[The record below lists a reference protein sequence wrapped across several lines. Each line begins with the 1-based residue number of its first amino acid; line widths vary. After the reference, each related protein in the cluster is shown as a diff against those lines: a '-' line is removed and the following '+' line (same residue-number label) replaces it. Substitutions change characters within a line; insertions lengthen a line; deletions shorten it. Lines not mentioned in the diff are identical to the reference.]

1 MGKYDDIIN
10 MSHHVSKRHPQMSLE
25 ARSAQ
30 FAPFAA
36 LTGYGDVINETGRLT
51 NEKIEIDDE
60 LKEIAIAEKNE
71 FINKQ
76 ADMINTLK
84 IFKDDVKEYLDYLNS
99 LSGTQYN
106 TIQLVATQDEEVR
119 IQEMQDEM
127 VKLID
132 DIIDLLM

>member
-1 MGKYDDIIN
+1 M
-10 MSHHVSKRHPQMSLE
+10 M
-25 ARSAQ
+25 
-30 FAPFAA
+30 
-36 LTGYGDVINETGRLT
+36 
-51 NEKIEIDDE
+51 DDE

-84 IFKDDVKEYLDYLNS
+84 IFKDDVKEYLNYLNS

-106 TIQLVATQDEEVR
+106 RMLLVATQDEEVR

>member
-1 MGKYDDIIN
+1 M
-10 MSHHVSKRHPQMSLE
+10 M
-25 ARSAQ
+25 
-30 FAPFAA
+30 
-36 LTGYGDVINETGRLT
+36 
-51 NEKIEIDDE
+51 DDE

-99 LSGTQYN
+99 LSGTEYN
-106 TIQLVATQDEEVR
+106 IMQLVATQDEEVR

-127 VKLID
+127 VKLVDEITK
-132 DIIDLLM
+132 LLL

>member
-1 MGKYDDIIN
+1 M
-10 MSHHVSKRHPQMSLE
+10 M
-25 ARSAQ
+25 
-30 FAPFAA
+30 
-36 LTGYGDVINETGRLT
+36 
-51 NEKIEIDDE
+51 DDE

-84 IFKDDVKEYLDYLNS
+84 IFKDDAKEYLDYLNS

-132 DIIDLLM
+132 EITELLN